1 MGHTFVFGK
10 TGKNKKNREKQCK
23 LTVLGFY
30 RFSWFLSVFQKQL
43 SIHTK
48 SCRTQISE
56 E

>member
-30 RFSWFLSVFQKQL
+30 RFSWFSSVFQKTAIYPHEIL
-43 SIHTK
+43 K
-48 SCRTQISE
+48 NQIL
-56 E
+56 